1 MPENERSDTRR
12 LVLPLIRLFFAE
24 TFKTAAMH
32 PMRVC
37 NEAKRTNRA
46 LRVPG
51 AFLGILKREAVRNA
65 RVRRA
70 MVKLSLD
77 MRPRALK
84 NGAVVRLVRLGP
96 SISLLLTMLY
106 FGIVYLLF
114 YIAHVSHPLLTASL
128 GIRTPFGFDPVRSSV
143 VLHECAGVN
152 SILSN
157 CPANLSDYNL
167 AVFLSYVSPLMRP
180 KLSVTSVSMV
190 VSMIDFLGRRSWGRF
205 GALWATRGYDP
216 M

>member
-1 MPENERSDTRR
+1 M
-12 LVLPLIRLFFAE
+12 IRLFFPE
-24 TFKTAAMH
+24 TLKQRRCIQYASV
-32 PMRVC
+32 MRR
-37 NEAKRTNRA
+37 KGTSRA

-51 AFLGILKREAVRNA
+51 TFLGILKREAARDA

-70 MVKLSLD
+70 MVKLFLD
-77 MRPRALK
+77 TRPRALK
-84 NGAVVRLVRLGP
+84 NEAVVRLVRLGP
-96 SISLLLTMLY
+96 STSLLLTMLY

-128 GIRTPFGFDPVRSSV
+128 GIRTTFGFDPVRSSV
-143 VLHECAGVN
+143 VLHECAGIN
-152 SILSN
+152 SILPN
-157 CPANLSDYNL
+157 CPVNLSDYNL

-180 KLSVTSVSMV
+180 KLSVTSVLMV